1 VPRLHAYNAD
11 VAALAEWLRRFES
24 LRPIDGER
32 SVDAIAADV
41 KAIVDAKL
49 AAVAAAKAAAAAEA
63 ARIAAEAEEKAA
75 AAAEAARQKAEAEE
89 KARLEWEAVRLSG
102 TRGSAG
108 VGFGAV
114 GGRFGG
120 VQVMAKYQADY
131 DAWVAAGKKK
141 GQVGR
146 AVPSGSAHDVVG
158 SAPLSTASTPSA
170 PLSTASTRWCSGLQR
185 PLLNSPLRCR
195 SHPSPSRRRRTRPR
209 WSSRRPRSSRTTTT
223 TPCAATPQ
231 RHARSTAAAAAVQ
244 PTGSL

>member
-1 VPRLHAYNAD
+1 VPRLHAYNTD

-102 TRGSAG
+102 TRGSATG
-108 VGFGAV
+108 VGFGTV

-141 GQVGR
+141 GQVG
-146 AVPSGSAHDVVG
+146 P
-158 SAPLSTASTPSA
+158 
-170 PLSTASTRWCSGLQR
+170 C
-185 PLLNSPLRCR
+185 RCR
-195 SHPSPSRRRRTRPR
+195 PGLRTM
-209 WSSRRPRSSRTTTT
+209 
-223 TPCAATPQ
+223 
-231 RHARSTAAAAAVQ
+231 
-244 PTGSL
+244 